1 MHLPLSLQKKLSIL
15 FPEQKE
21 RDAFIIETIEK
32 AIEHNTSSNAETN
45 IVVGGTLHLF
55 SDGGSRGNPGRA
67 AIGCVLIDP
76 HTGTIL
82 KEHGVT
88 IGIETNNIAEYKALI
103 EGLRIAQNYHP
114 NALIC
119 HLDSE
124 LVVKQ
129 LKGEYKVKMP
139 SFQPL
144 IAEIVTLCKHFPSV
158 SFVAIPRA
166 RNSHADRLVN
176 EALDGRR

>member
-1 MHLPLSLQKKLSIL
+1 MRFPLPLQKKLNIL
-15 FPEQKE
+15 FPDAKEQE
-21 RDAFIIETIEK
+21 AFIIENIERALQK
-32 AIEHNTSSNAETN
+32 TPEKNEEKPASI
-45 IVVGGTLHLF
+45 GGTLHLF
-55 SDGGSRGNPGRA
+55 TDGGSRGNPGRA

-76 HTGTIL
+76 KDGNVL
-82 KEHGVT
+82 REYGAT
-88 IGIETNNIAEYKALI
+88 IGIETNNIAEYRALI
-103 EGLRIAQNYHP
+103 EGLKLAQAYYP

-144 IAEIVTLCKHFPSV
+144 IQEIGSLSSSFPSV
-158 SFVAIPRA
+158 SFIAIPRA
-166 RNSHADRLVN
+166 QNRHADRLVN